1 MLLLLKREIQSYGLD
16 CYDKKMVCW
25 QNKTSSEV
33 IRTDGNIIPATEVIR
48 ATEEV
53 PTLL

>member
-33 IRTDGNIIPATEVIR
+33 ISADGNIIPATE
-48 ATEEV
+48 EV